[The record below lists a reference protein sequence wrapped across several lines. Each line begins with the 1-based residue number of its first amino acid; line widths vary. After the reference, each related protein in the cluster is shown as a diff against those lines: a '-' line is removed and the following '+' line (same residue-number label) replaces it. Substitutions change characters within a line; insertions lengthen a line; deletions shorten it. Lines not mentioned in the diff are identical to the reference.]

1 MPVDQQFTEII
12 QQYGS
17 LPSLADLPLK
27 LLRSIPAPV
36 DPAPTPVDAVSE
48 RTIAGPGGEL
58 TLRIYRSGDSGA
70 LPLLLFL
77 HGGGF
82 VLGGLDTHDEL
93 ARRLTAQARCV
104 TVAVDY
110 RLAPEHPFPAAVDDC
125 YAALKWCATH
135 AAELGA
141 DARLLTVIGDSAG
154 GNLATVTALRARDEG
169 GPALAAQVLIY
180 PVVDLGG
187 EMKPAPDGN
196 FYILSPATRQFFNSA
211 YLGEASRIDLPDV
224 SPLKAGDLRAL
235 PSCLLITAEYDP
247 LCEQG
252 EAYADRL
259 AQSGVDTSLRRYDGA
274 IHGFATFPVPMQH
287 RVVQE
292 IADWLDSHYSR
303 LGDAAGASQ
312 ERRGAQL

>member
-1 MPVDQQFTEII
+1 MPVDPQFTQII
-12 QQYGS
+12 RDYS
-17 LPSLADLPLK
+17 ALPALADLPLN

-36 DPAPTPVDAVSE
+36 NPGPTPVDAVSE
-48 RTIAGPGGEL
+48 RTIEGPGGEL
-58 TLRIYRSGDSGA
+58 KLRIYRSGDSGA
-70 LPLLLFL
+70 LPLLLFI

-82 VLGGLDTHDEL
+82 VLGGLETHDEL

-104 TVAVDY
+104 TVSVDY
-110 RLAPEHPFPAAVDDC
+110 RLAPEHPFPAAIDDC
-125 YAALKWCATH
+125 FTALNWCAAH

-196 FYILSPATRQFFNSA
+196 FYILSPQTRQFFNGA
-211 YLGEASRIDLPDV
+211 YLRESSQTELPFV
-224 SPLKAGDLRAL
+224 SPLKAKDLGGL

-252 EAYADRL
+252 EAYAARL
-259 AQSGVDTSLRRYDGA
+259 AQSAVDISLRRYDGA
-274 IHGFATFPVPMQH
+274 IHGFATFPVPMQN

-292 IADWLDSHYSR
+292 IADWLASHYSS
-303 LGDAAGASQ
+303 LDDAAGALKQ
-312 ERRGAQL
+312 RRGAHT